1 MNLLDIMPASDG
13 SGFDWPTL
21 CEAFDWIAGLRGVP
35 QDPEH
40 HAEGDVATHACM
52 VCEALLDS
60 EAWRVADA
68 GRRRRL
74 FLAVL
79 LHDVAKPVCT
89 RRDPDGR
96 VSSRGH
102 SRRGAVLAREILWRA
117 GVDLLTREAVCGIVE
132 HHQVPFWLLERDD
145 VARKTIE
152 VAVTT
157 SWNELCIHAA
167 ADARGRLCSDQAS
180 LLEKVALAGEMARE
194 LGCFDAPRCFASDR
208 ARIAFLQR
216 NRDDALYGHPAG
228 LEPRSTVTLVCGLP
242 GSGKDTWI
250 AANMQDHRIVSL
262 DAIRAELGVA
272 PSADQGRVASVA
284 RDRAR
289 VYLRAG
295 SDFVLNATNV
305 SRDMRSR
312 WITLCRD
319 YDAAVQI
326 VFVETDPATLRERN
340 LRRDRP
346 VPWPLIERMIRRW
359 EHPNEIE
366 AERVWTVV
374 G

>member
-1 MNLLDIMPASDG
+1 MNLLDIVPSSDG
-13 SGFDWPTL
+13 SGFDWPAL
-21 CEAFDWIAGLRGVP
+21 CAAFDWIAAMQGVP
-35 QDPEH
+35 QDAVH
-40 HAEGDVATHACM
+40 HGEGDVATHVRM
-52 VCEALLDS
+52 VCEALLDD
-60 EAWRVADA
+60 EAWRAADT
-68 GRRRRL
+68 GRRLRL

-79 LHDVAKPVCT
+79 LHDVAKPACT
-89 RRDPDGR
+89 RHDPDGR

-102 SRRGAVLAREILWRA
+102 SRRGAVRAREILWRA
-117 GVDLLTREAVCGIVE
+117 GIDRQIREAVCGLVE

-145 VARKTIE
+145 AARKTIE

-167 ADARGRLCSDQAS
+167 ADTRGRICGDQAS
-180 LLEKVALAGEMARE
+180 LLDKVALAGEMARE
-194 LGCFDAPRCFASDR
+194 LGCFDAPRYFASDR
-208 ARIAFLQR
+208 ARIAYLQR
-216 NRDDALYGHPAG
+216 NRHDALHGDPAG
-228 LEPRSTVTLVCGLP
+228 LEPRCTATLVCGLP